1 MSLEE
6 DLVQQDGLNMK
17 RTNFTEEDIVA
28 LARQK
33 GLKEVCEFNI
43 TCKDSQELARRN
55 YNISVKGIDSSNKKR
70 TIFFE
75 LTEWEEIDNG
85 DDKT

>member
-1 MSLEE
+1 MNLEG

-17 RTNFTEEDIVA
+17 RTNFTEEDIVV

-43 TCKDSQELARRN
+43 TCKDSQEKARRD
-55 YNISVKGIDSSNKKR
+55 YNISIKGIDSGNKKR
-70 TIFFE
+70 TLFFE

-85 DDKT
+85 GDKT

>member
-1 MSLEE
+1 
-6 DLVQQDGLNMK
+6 MK

-28 LARQK
+28 LAKQK

-43 TCKDSQELARRN
+43 TCKDSQELARRD
-55 YNISVKGIDSSNKKR
+55 YNISIKGIDSSNKKR
-70 TIFFE
+70 TIFFK

-85 DDKT
+85 EDKT